1 MSPVLH
7 IVETLNIVIKLSFV
21 FSLFI
26 WEQQRLK
33 GELETER
40 STEPYPTKRRAEIR
54 HARVLL
60 TPTRYINIS
69 AI

>member
-7 IVETLNIVIKLSFV
+7 TVETLNIVLKFSLV

-40 STEPYPTKRRAEIR
+40 ITEPYPKKRRAEIR
-54 HARVLL
+54 QGRVLL
-60 TPTRYINIS
+60 TPICFINIS